1 MIAASK
7 TVTLAPVET
16 LLSEG
21 EYGRDL
27 YLILEGRLEL
37 SATAADNAELIM
49 AILGRGEHTGDDG
62 PLTGMP
68 YKTSARAQLP
78 TQVLQVPEQVTQRLM
93 EIVHSE
99 GRWQNARAE
108 ILACGERGDGGR
120 KLRGPWLRC
129 VAQESGN
136 QMRSLRWI
144 C

>member
-7 TVTLAPVET
+7 TVTLAPGET

-49 AILGRGEHTGDDG
+49 AILWRGEYTGDDG
-62 PLTGMP
+62 LLAGMP
-68 YKTSARAQLP
+68 YKSSARAQLP

-93 EIVHSE
+93 EIVPSE

-108 ILACGERGDGGR
+108 ILACGERVMAG
-120 KLRGPWLRC
+120 
-129 VAQESGN
+129 
-136 QMRSLRWI
+136 
-144 C
+144 